1 MFVTK
6 YSLGFPSSNIV
17 GAALL
22 FSFLVA
28 TMIIIGCGKSTTLT
42 QAYAEK
48 KMTIPFFIPTFYIND
63 NNIASHETGIITI
76 SSAINNN
83 DSGNDSSHNI
93 ISTQQQVLHNV
104 NTTNAS
110 SYQTYEDSA
119 DGISLMY
126 PSSWQKIEY
135 PSVAMNYGEGHR
147 IIANFL
153 APLDPSDQ
161 WRASINIQI
170 SNSSNLKN
178 IIPHRE
184 NATTIN
190 LAGHDAF
197 RLEYTNTER
206 IFLSRDLTNSNS
218 IKLRVMQVW
227 TTIGDNTYIFTY
239 NAETSKYQQY
249 LPVMERM
256 LSSFRSSPNM

>member
-6 YSLGFPSSNIV
+6 YSLGLPSSNIV
-17 GAALL
+17 WAALL

-28 TMIIIGCGKSTTLT
+28 TIIIFGCGKSITVT

-48 KMTIPFFIPTFYIND
+48 KTTVPSFIPALHIND

-76 SSAINNN
+76 SSAINYN
-83 DSGNDSSHNI
+83 DSGNDVSRNF
-93 ISTQQQVLHNV
+93 ISTQQQGLDNA

-110 SYQTYEDSA
+110 SYLTYEDSA

-170 SNSSNLKN
+170 SQSSNLNN
-178 IIPHRE
+178 IVPLLE
-184 NATTIN
+184 NATAIK

-206 IFLSRDLTNSNS
+206 IFLSRDLTNSS
-218 IKLRVMQVW
+218 SVKLRVMQVW
-227 TTIGDNTYIFTY
+227 TTVGDNTYIFTY

-256 LSSFRSSPNM
+256 LSSFRTS

>member
-6 YSLGFPSSNIV
+6 YSLGLPSSNIV

-28 TMIIIGCGKSTTLT
+28 TMIIIGCGKSTTVT

-48 KMTIPFFIPTFYIND
+48 KMTVPFFIPTLHINNNN
-63 NNIASHETGIITI
+63 NNIASHETGIIKI
-76 SSAINNN
+76 SSAINYN
-83 DSGNDSSHNI
+83 DSGNELSRNI
-93 ISTQQQVLHNV
+93 ISTQQQGLDNV
-104 NTTNAS
+104 NTTNAT
-110 SYQTYEDSA
+110 SYLTYEDSA

-178 IIPHRE
+178 IVPQRE
-184 NATTIN
+184 NTTTIK

-206 IFLSRDLTNSNS
+206 IFLNRDLTNSS
-218 IKLRVMQVW
+218 SVKLRVMQVW

-239 NAETSKYQQY
+239 NAEPSKYQQY

-256 LSSFRSSPNM
+256 LSSFRTS

>member
-22 FSFLVA
+22 FTFMVA
-28 TMIIIGCGKSTTLT
+28 TMIIIGCGKSTIAT

-48 KMTIPFFIPTFYIND
+48 KMTVPFFIPTLHIND

-76 SSAINNN
+76 SSAINHN
-83 DSGNDSSHNI
+83 DSVNDTSHDTIN
-93 ISTQQQVLHNV
+93 TQQQISDNV
-104 NTTNAS
+104 HTTDAI
-110 SYQTYEDSA
+110 SYLTYEDSA

-161 WRASINIQI
+161 WRASVNIQI

-178 IIPHRE
+178 IVPQRE
-184 NATTIN
+184 NATMIN
-190 LAGHDAF
+190 LAGHNAF

-249 LPVMERM
+249 LPVIEKM
-256 LSSFRSSPNM
+256 LSSFRTS

>member
-6 YSLGFPSSNIV
+6 YILGFPSSNIV

-28 TMIIIGCGKSTTLT
+28 TMIIIGCGKSSTLT

-48 KMTIPFFIPTFYIND
+48 KMAVPFFIPTFHINNN
-63 NNIASHETGIITI
+63 NNIASDETGIITI

-93 ISTQQQVLHNV
+93 ISTQQQVLDNV
-104 NTTNAS
+104 NSTSAS
-110 SYQTYEDSA
+110 SYLTYEDSA

-178 IIPHRE
+178 IVPQRE
-184 NATTIN
+184 NVTTIK
-190 LAGHDAF
+190 LAGHDAS
-197 RLEYTNTER
+197 RVEYTNTER
-206 IFLSRDLTNSNS
+206 IFLSRDLTNSS
-218 IKLRVMQVW
+218 SVKLRVMQVW
-227 TTIGDNTYIFTY
+227 TTIGDDSYIFTY
-239 NAETSKYQQY
+239 NAEPSKYQQY

-256 LSSFRSSPNM
+256 LSSFRTS

>member
-76 SSAINNN
+76 SSAIYNN

-93 ISTQQQVLHNV
+93 ISTKQQVLHNV

-178 IIPHRE
+178 IVPQHE
-184 NATTIN
+184 NVTTIK
-190 LAGHDAF
+190 LAGHDAS
-197 RLEYTNTER
+197 RVEYTNTER
-206 IFLSRDLTNSNS
+206 IFLSRDLTNSS
-218 IKLRVMQVW
+218 SVKLRVMQVW
-227 TTIGDNTYIFTY
+227 TTIGDNSYIFTY
-239 NAETSKYQQY
+239 NAEPSKYQQY

-256 LSSFRSSPNM
+256 LSSFRAS

>member
-17 GAALL
+17 GSALL
-22 FSFLVA
+22 FSFMVA
-28 TMIIIGCGKSTTLT
+28 TIIGCGKSTIAT

-48 KMTIPFFIPTFYIND
+48 KMTVPFFIPTLHIND

-76 SSAINNN
+76 SSAINHN
-83 DSGNDSSHNI
+83 DSVNDTSHDT
-93 ISTQQQVLHNV
+93 ISTQQQISDNV
-104 NTTNAS
+104 NTTDAI
-110 SYQTYEDSA
+110 SYLTYEDSA
-119 DGISLMY
+119 DGISFMY

-178 IIPHRE
+178 IVPQRE
-184 NATTIN
+184 NATMIN

-256 LSSFRSSPNM
+256 LSSFRTS

>member
-17 GAALL
+17 GATLL
-22 FSFLVA
+22 FSFMVA
-28 TMIIIGCGKSTTLT
+28 TMIIIGCGKSTIAT

-48 KMTIPFFIPTFYIND
+48 KMTVPFFIPTLHIND

-76 SSAINNN
+76 SSAINHN
-83 DSGNDSSHNI
+83 DSVNDTSHDT
-93 ISTQQQVLHNV
+93 ISTQQQISDNV
-104 NTTNAS
+104 NTTDAI
-110 SYQTYEDSA
+110 SYLTYEDSA

-126 PSSWQKIEY
+126 PSSWQKVEY

-153 APLDPSDQ
+153 APLDPTDQ

-178 IIPHRE
+178 IVPKRE

-218 IKLRVMQVW
+218 INLRVMQVW

-256 LSSFRSSPNM
+256 LSSFRTS

>member
-1 MFVTK
+1 MK
-6 YSLGFPSSNIV
+6 YSRGLASSNIIW
-17 GAALL
+17 AAVL
-22 FSFLVA
+22 FSFFLA
-28 TMIIIGCGKSTTLT
+28 AIIIVYGKNITSTT

-48 KMTIPFFIPTFYIND
+48 KMMTTPFYIPSFHINE
-63 NNIASHETGIITI
+63 NNLVSHKTSATTI
-76 SSAINNN
+76 SSSMDLN
-83 DSGNDSSHNI
+83 DSGNDLSSNI
-93 ISTQQQVLHNV
+93 INTQKGLDRV
-104 NTTNAS
+104 NTTNDT
-110 SYQTYEDSA
+110 SYLGYEDSA

-126 PSSWQKIEY
+126 PSNWQKIEY

-178 IIPHRE
+178 IVPQRG
-184 NATTIN
+184 NTTMIN
-190 LAGHDAF
+190 LAGHHAS
-197 RLEYTNTER
+197 RLEYPNTER

-227 TTIGDNTYIFTY
+227 TTIGDNAYVLTYT
-239 NAETSKYQQY
+239 AETSKYQQY
-249 LPVMERM
+249 LPVMEKM
-256 LSSFRSSPNM
+256 LSSFRIS

>member
-76 SSAINNN
+76 SSAIIYN
-83 DSGNDSSHNI
+83 DSGNDVSRNI
-93 ISTQQQVLHNV
+93 ISTQQQGLDNV

-110 SYQTYEDSA
+110 SYLTYEDSA

-178 IIPHRE
+178 IVPQRE
-184 NATTIN
+184 NATTIK

>member
-83 DSGNDSSHNI
+83 DSGNGSSHNI

-178 IIPHRE
+178 IVPQRE
-184 NATTIN
+184 NA
-190 LAGHDAF
+190 D
-197 RLEYTNTER
+197 RK
-206 IFLSRDLTNSNS
+206 S
-218 IKLRVMQVW
+218 VV
-227 TTIGDNTYIFTY
+227 
-239 NAETSKYQQY
+239 
-249 LPVMERM
+249 
-256 LSSFRSSPNM
+256 

>member
-42 QAYAEK
+42 HAYAEK

>member
-6 YSLGFPSSNIV
+6 YILGFPSSNII

-28 TMIIIGCGKSTTLT
+28 TMIIIGCGKSSTLT

-48 KMTIPFFIPTFYIND
+48 KMAVPFFIPTFHINNN

-76 SSAINNN
+76 SNAINNN

-93 ISTQQQVLHNV
+93 ISTQQQVLDNV
-104 NTTNAS
+104 NSTSAS
-110 SYQTYEDSA
+110 SYLTYEDSA

-178 IIPHRE
+178 IVPQRE
-184 NATTIN
+184 NSTTIN

-197 RLEYTNTER
+197 RVEYTNTER

-256 LSSFRSSPNM
+256 LSSFRTS

>member
-22 FSFLVA
+22 FTFMVA
-28 TMIIIGCGKSTTLT
+28 TMIIIGCGKSTIAT

-48 KMTIPFFIPTFYIND
+48 KMTVPFFIPTLHIND

-76 SSAINNN
+76 SSAINHN
-83 DSGNDSSHNI
+83 DSVNDTSHDT
-93 ISTQQQVLHNV
+93 ISTQQQISDNV
-104 NTTNAS
+104 NTTDAI
-110 SYQTYEDSA
+110 SYLTYEDSA
-119 DGISLMY
+119 DGISFMY

-170 SNSSNLKN
+170 SNSSDLKN
-178 IIPHRE
+178 IVPQRE

-206 IFLSRDLTNSNS
+206 IFLSRDLNNSNF

-249 LPVMERM
+249 LPVIEKM
-256 LSSFRSSPNM
+256 LSSFRTS

>member
-1 MFVTK
+1 MFVAK

-17 GAALL
+17 GATLL

-28 TMIIIGCGKSTTLT
+28 TMIIIGCGKSTTVT

-48 KMTIPFFIPTFYIND
+48 KMTVPFFIPTLHINNNN
-63 NNIASHETGIITI
+63 NNIANHETGIITI
-76 SSAINNN
+76 SSAINYN
-83 DSGNDSSHNI
+83 DSGNELSRNI
-93 ISTQQQVLHNV
+93 ISTQQQGLDNV
-104 NTTNAS
+104 NTTNAT
-110 SYQTYEDSA
+110 SYLTYEDSA

-178 IIPHRE
+178 IVPQRE
-184 NATTIN
+184 NVTTIK
-190 LAGHDAF
+190 LAGHDAS
-197 RLEYTNTER
+197 RVEYTNTER
-206 IFLSRDLTNSNS
+206 IFLSRDLTNSS
-218 IKLRVMQVW
+218 SVKLRVMQVW
-227 TTIGDNTYIFTY
+227 TTIGDNSYIFTY
-239 NAETSKYQQY
+239 NAEPSKYQQY

-256 LSSFRSSPNM
+256 LSSFRTS

>member
-6 YSLGFPSSNIV
+6 YGLGLPSSNIV

-28 TMIIIGCGKSTTLT
+28 TMIIIGCGKTTTVT
-42 QAYAEK
+42 QVYAEK
-48 KMTIPFFIPTFYIND
+48 KMTVPFFIPTLHIND
-63 NNIASHETGIITI
+63 NNNNIASHETGIITI
-76 SSAINNN
+76 SGAINYN
-83 DSGNDSSHNI
+83 DSGNELSRNI
-93 ISTQQQVLHNV
+93 ISTQLQGLDNF
-104 NTTNAS
+104 NTTNAT
-110 SYQTYEDSA
+110 SYLTYEDSA

-126 PSSWQKIEY
+126 PSSWHKIEY

-178 IIPHRE
+178 IVPQRE
-184 NATTIN
+184 NATTIK

-206 IFLSRDLTNSNS
+206 IFLSRDLTNSS
-218 IKLRVMQVW
+218 SVKLRVMQVW
-227 TTIGDNTYIFTY
+227 TIIGDNTYIFTY

-256 LSSFRSSPNM
+256 LSSFRTS

>member
-6 YSLGFPSSNIV
+6 YSLGLPSSNIV
-17 GAALL
+17 GTALL

-28 TMIIIGCGKSTTLT
+28 TMIIIACGKSTTVT

-48 KMTIPFFIPTFYIND
+48 KMTVPFFIPTLHIND

-76 SSAINNN
+76 STAINYN
-83 DSGNDSSHNI
+83 DSGNELSRNI
-93 ISTQQQVLHNV
+93 ISTQQQGLDNV

-110 SYQTYEDSA
+110 SYLTYEDSA

-178 IIPHRE
+178 IVPQHG

-206 IFLSRDLTNSNS
+206 MFLSRDLTNSNS

-256 LSSFRSSPNM
+256 LSSFRTS